1 MVETSGSLEQQ
12 KTVLKN
18 IGHVYWYLDIFFL
31 FFLMNV
37 FSPPPKNWKVTVS
50 KQGGQTETCLG
61 EDTVLKLHL

>member
-31 FFLMNV
+31 FF
-37 FSPPPKNWKVTVS
+37 
-50 KQGGQTETCLG
+50 
-61 EDTVLKLHL
+61 